1 MGLEKAVVQAVGQ
14 GQFAVI
20 PVYTSPQ
27 GWASPVLP
35 LLCGCWWAGR
45 RGGSIDGWHWR
56 VLRAVPGHPPQLLT
70 HRCRAGGGA
79 ADLHPTG
86 WGENPGSAA
95 QALIKSQ
102 ANNKRPE

>member
-1 MGLEKAVVQAVGQ
+1 MGSPWLQLGTCATGLEEAVVQAVGQ
-14 GQFAVI
+14 GQLAVI
-20 PVYTSPQ
+20 SVYTSPQ
-27 GWASPVLP
+27 GRASPVLP
-35 LLCGCWWAGR
+35 LLW
-45 RGGSIDGWHWR
+45 RG
-56 VLRAVPGHPPQLLT
+56 LRAVPGHPSQLLT

-79 ADLHPTG
+79 ADLHPIG